1 MLNFRQLSFNDLTMK
16 YTIVLKQIII
26 TIGLVVF
33 LAPTVASQTKKLKRP
48 KSSVGISSVDRFV
61 KESFDLYDKVYI
73 YDGYAAAGKALEDED
88 IDVLE
93 DALVDL
99 ALLSESAPDI
109 LNDLDGAGIFK
120 QSKATL
126 QINKAKKALTYSV
139 KTTKKLLLGE
149 GKGDNETTSEPDANS
164 EKESDANANEKSDQS
179 DTDSNNDKENNPSNV
194 SDELEIY
201 SKFDFVPGD
210 KLLFFDDFSQDFVG
224 DFPSK
229 WNTNGSGELVKIND
243 SSNKWLKLI
252 SGSKT
257 MYIPDVTNLPE
268 EFTLEFDMLTKGLN
282 QKTSSGSYFKIIVSD
297 NNTFDKNINFG
308 SVEIPFCQFIAR
320 GLIVENNINGKR
332 QIRNEIKVDIRKQI
346 TKQNHVSIA
355 VNKQRFRLW
364 INENKYVDIP
374 RLLSEN
380 IQIKSIKLHL
390 IGLDINKENLYVSNF
405 KLAEGGVDLR
415 RKLMAEGKIST
426 NGILFDSGS
435 ANIQPQSLGIV
446 RQISQVLMQDEN
458 IRLNII
464 GHTDAD
470 GVDEANL
477 KLSKARAAAVKEALV
492 NIYKISADR
501 LTTDGKGETVPVG
514 DNKTADGKAQN
525 RRVEFVKI

>member
-1 MLNFRQLSFNDLTMK
+1 MK
-16 YTIVLKQIII
+16 HNVVLKQIII
-26 TIGLVVF
+26 TICLVVF
-33 LAPTVASQTKKLKRP
+33 ITATVESQTKKLKRP
-48 KSSVGISSVDRFV
+48 KSNVGISSVDRFV
-61 KESFDLYDKVYI
+61 SESFDLYDKVYK
-73 YDGYAAAGKALEDED
+73 YDGYAAAGTPLEDED

-93 DALVDL
+93 DALDDL
-99 ALLSESAPDI
+99 SLLSESAPDI

-126 QINKAKKALTYSV
+126 QINKTKKALTYSI
-139 KTTKKLLLGE
+139 KTAKKLLLGQRNVDE
-149 GKGDNETTSEPDANS
+149 PGEDETTSEPEANS
-164 EKESDANANEKSDQS
+164 EKESDNKANDKSDQS
-179 DTDSNNDKENNPSNV
+179 ENNKENNSSNV

-210 KLLFFDDFSQDFVG
+210 KLLFFDDFSRDFVG

-229 WNTNGSGELVKIND
+229 WNTNGSGELVMIND

-252 SGSKT
+252 SGSNT
-257 MYIPDVTNLPE
+257 MYIPNITNLPE

-282 QKTSSGSYFKIIVSD
+282 QKTSSESYFKIIISD
-297 NNTFDKNINFG
+297 NNTFYKNINFG
-308 SVEIPFCQFIAR
+308 SVEVPFCQFIAR

-332 QIRNEIKVDIRKQI
+332 EIRNQIKVDIRKQI
-346 TKQNHVSIA
+346 MKQNHVSVA

-374 RLLSEN
+374 RLLPES

-390 IGLDINKENLYVSNF
+390 RGLDVNIENLYVSNF
-405 KLAEGGVDLR
+405 KVAEGGVDLR
-415 RKLMAEGKIST
+415 RKLMSEGKIST

-458 IRLNII
+458 IKLNII

-470 GVDEANL
+470 GVDQANL

-492 NIYKISADR
+492 HIYEISEDR
-501 LTTDGKGETVPVG
+501 LTTDGKGETEPVG